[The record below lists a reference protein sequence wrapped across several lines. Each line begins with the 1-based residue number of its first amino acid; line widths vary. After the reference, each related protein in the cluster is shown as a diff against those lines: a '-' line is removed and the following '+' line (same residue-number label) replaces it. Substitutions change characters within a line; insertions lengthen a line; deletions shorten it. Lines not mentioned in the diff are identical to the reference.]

1 MPASVYIVNEKKDKG
16 MKKIASFLLLILVFS
31 LQVHAQ
37 KRIQVNKFEKNVTSL
52 IGSVNQVED
61 NAGEACAVLRVWMP
75 DDDFEVEP
83 NLGVLRRETKTGELL
98 LWIPVGTKRLTI
110 RHNGVMPL
118 AGYVIP
124 FKLEPKVTYDA
135 ELEIVESWKER
146 DRNNKKRDYHVYLG
160 AGYNVMSVSGP
171 SATLGLNYRG
181 FAVEGGFV
189 FGIDKVENITL
200 TLQGSSALAEAY
212 DYTSMKAWARVGYQ
226 IKAAE
231 HFFITPMAG
240 ATFNMISGKSTLSSA
255 STNYFK
261 ESNPMS
267 IHAAVRFSYEV
278 IDHLYLHLTPQ
289 YDFSLNNDQIFEVIK
304 HADNK
309 LKAWVEGFGINAGF
323 IYEF

>member
-1 MPASVYIVNEKKDKG
+1 
-16 MKKIASFLLLILVFS
+16 MKKIASVLLLILAFA

-52 IGSVNQVED
+52 IGSVNKVED
-61 NAGEACAVLRVWMP
+61 NTGEACAVLRVWMP

-83 NLGVLRRETKTGELL
+83 NLGVLRREKKTGEQL

-110 RHNGVMPL
+110 RHPGVLPL
-118 AGYVIP
+118 AGYEIP
-124 FKLEPKVTYDA
+124 FRLEPKVTYDA
-135 ELEIVESWKER
+135 EVEIIELWKER
-146 DRNNKKRDYHVYLG
+146 DENNKKREYHVYLG
-160 AGYNVMSVSGP
+160 AGYNVMPVSGP
-171 SATLGLNYRG
+171 SATLGLNYRR

-189 FGIDKVENITL
+189 FGLDKVENITL

-255 STNYFK
+255 SADYFK

-289 YDFSLNNDQIFEVIK
+289 YDFALNNDQIFEVIK

-309 LKAWVEGFGINAGF
+309 LKAWGEGFGINAGI

>member
-1 MPASVYIVNEKKDKG
+1 MMSRTKVFLSLIVV
-16 MKKIASFLLLILVFS
+16 ILFFAM
-31 LQVHAQ
+31 QVHAQ
-37 KRIQVNKFEKNVTSL
+37 KRILVSKFEKNVTSL

-61 NAGEACAVLRVWMP
+61 NTGEACAVLRVWMP
-75 DDDFEVEP
+75 DNDFEVEP
-83 NLGVLRRETKTGELL
+83 NLGVLKRETKTGELL

-118 AGYVIP
+118 AGYAIP
-124 FKLEPKVTYDA
+124 FRLEPKVTYDA
-135 ELEIVESWKER
+135 EVEIVESLKKSGSIYQER
-146 DRNNKKRDYHVYLG
+146 DFHVYAGVGFNAVSLLG
-160 AGYNVMSVSGP
+160 P
-171 SATLGLNYRG
+171 LATLGLNYKN
-181 FAVEGGFV
+181 FMVEGGFV
-189 FGIDKVENITL
+189 LGMDKVENIVL
-200 TLQGSSALAEAY
+200 TPQNSSVFTEAY
-212 DYTSMKAWARVGYQ
+212 DYTCMKAWARVGYQ

-255 STNYFK
+255 SANYFK

-304 HADNK
+304 DADNK
-309 LKAWVEGFGINAGF
+309 IKAWVEGFGINAGI